1 MYSELSTTAT
11 GAEALAPVGL
21 EVEEMGLFEIFL
33 GIDLDEAWKDFPVT
47 SESE

>member
-11 GAEALAPVGL
+11 GAEALALVGL
-21 EVEEMGLFEIFL
+21 EVEAIGLFEIFL
-33 GIDLDEAWKDFPVT
+33 GIGLEEAWRDFPVT